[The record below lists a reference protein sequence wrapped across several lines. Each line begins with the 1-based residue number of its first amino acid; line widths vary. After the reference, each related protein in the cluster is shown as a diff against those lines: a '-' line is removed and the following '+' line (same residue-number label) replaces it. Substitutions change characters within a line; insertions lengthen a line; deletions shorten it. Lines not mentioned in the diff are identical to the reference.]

1 MKLKSSALVIAM
13 TAMISMPAMASF
25 GGEAKNS
32 IQLAEGISSTQIL
45 SGGHPISYELN
56 VERDSL
62 LSISSGQRPGA
73 SSAGVRIQG
82 KLVNQSG
89 EVVARSNGYNGRFS
103 LTERVSPGSYTLIVS
118 GNAPA
123 GGEPDRSRY
132 NLHVKY
138 D

>member
-13 TAMISMPAMASF
+13 AAMVSMPAMASF
-25 GGEAKNS
+25 GGEARNS
-32 IQLAEGISSTQIL
+32 IQLTEGVSSTQIL
-45 SGGHPISYELN
+45 SGGHPISYELD

-62 LSISSGQRPGA
+62 LSISSGQLPGA

-82 KLVNQSG
+82 TLVNQSG
-89 EVVARSNGYNGRFS
+89 EVVAESNGYNGKLS
-103 LTERVSPGSYTLIVS
+103 LTERVSPGQYTLIVT

-123 GGEPDRSRY
+123 GGEVDRSRY